1 MYKTKPTLRN
11 VLYLDQVK
19 NHRGGRMVD
28 DIIKRLGQLDSTKNQ
43 WSTHWQEILDYV
55 MPRKAEVSV
64 NYAKGAKRTEKLYD
78 SSAIHANTLLA
89 ASLQGTLTSASLPW
103 FHLRTR
109 DNSLNDSRDVQVW
122 LEDCRNRMYKA
133 FNSSNF
139 NTEVHEFYL
148 DICSVGTACI
158 EVEEAEVGFNF
169 RTLHISEYYIA
180 ENHKGQIDT
189 LYRKFEYTA
198 RQAKQRWGD
207 ACGPKVDDALK
218 NTPDKKLTFIH
229 CVMPAEDYQG
239 KAQTKLPYVSI
250 YICKDDKTVV
260 GQGGYNEM
268 PYLVTRWSK
277 ASGEEYGRSPAYN
290 ALPDIKTLN
299 KAVELGLKAWA
310 KAIDPPLLVEDDG
323 VIGRVLTK
331 PAGITVVRRGD
342 AIKPLVTGARFDVSD
357 MKETE
362 LRSAIKQA
370 FFSDQLELQQG
381 PQMTATE
388 VQVRYELM
396 QRLLGPTLGR
406 FQTEFLNPLI
416 ERCFAIM
423 QRNEMFAPA
432 PAVLDGIN
440 IDIEYV
446 GPLARSQRMEE
457 ATAVERLYEMAA
469 NLAQIAPEVMDNI
482 DHDAAIRSRAE
493 LLGVPKD
500 IMRDPG
506 DIAKQRE
513 AQQAQQ
519 EEMMAMQQAQQGVDI
534 AATAIPAAQ
543 QITPDNV
550 EQTEA
555 GMEAIM
561 GAIDNA

>member
-1 MYKTKPTLRN
+1 
-11 VLYLDQVK
+11 
-19 NHRGGRMVD
+19 MVEQ
-28 DIIKRLGQLDSTKNQ
+28 ILKRLERLESGKQT
-43 WSTHWQEILDYV
+43 WEIHWQEILDYV
-55 MPRKAEVSV
+55 MPRKAEVTV
-64 NYAKGAKRTEKLYD
+64 QYAKGSKRTEKLYD

-103 FHLRTR
+103 FHLRVR
-109 DNSLNDSRDVQVW
+109 DESLNQSREVQVW

-148 DICSVGTACI
+148 DICSIGTSCI
-158 EVEEAEVGFNF
+158 ETEEAENGFNF
-169 RTLHISEYYIA
+169 RTLHISEYFIS
-180 ENHKGQIDT
+180 ENHQGKIDT

-198 RQAKQRWGD
+198 RQAKQKWGD
-207 ACGPKVDDALK
+207 AVGPKVQEAFE
-218 NTPDKKLTFIH
+218 NNPDKKFTFIH
-229 CVMPAEDYQG
+229 CVMPSEEYKSKKQS
-239 KAQTKLPYVSI
+239 KLPFISI
-250 YICKDDKTVV
+250 HIGKEDKNVV
-260 GQGGYNEM
+260 QEGGYNEM

-323 VIGRVLTK
+323 VIGRVKTT
-331 PAGITVVRRGD
+331 PAGITVVRRDG
-342 AIKPLVTGARFDVSD
+342 AIKPLNTGARFDVSD

-362 LRSAIKQA
+362 LRGAIKQA
-370 FFSDQLELQQG
+370 FYSDQLELQSG

-432 PAVLDGIN
+432 PGSLDGID

-500 IMRDPG
+500 IMRDPAV
-506 DIAKQRE
+506 IEEKRKAE
-513 AQQAQQ
+513 MQQQQ
-519 EEMMAMQQAQQGVDI
+519 EAMAMQQAQQGADL
-534 AATAIPAAQ
+534 AATVAPVAQ
-543 QITPDNV
+543 QLTPENV
-550 EQTEA
+550 EASEA
-555 GMEAIM
+555 GMAQMVEAM
-561 GAIDNA
+561 Q

>member
-1 MYKTKPTLRN
+1 
-11 VLYLDQVK
+11 
-19 NHRGGRMVD
+19 MVEQ
-28 DIIKRLGQLDSTKNQ
+28 ILKRLERLESGKQT
-43 WSTHWQEILDYV
+43 WEIHWQEILDYV
-55 MPRKAEVSV
+55 MPRKAEVTV
-64 NYAKGAKRTEKLYD
+64 QYAKGSKRTEKLYD

-103 FHLRTR
+103 FHLRVR
-109 DNSLNDSRDVQVW
+109 DESLNQSREVQVW

-148 DICSVGTACI
+148 DICSIGTSCI
-158 EVEEAEVGFNF
+158 ETEEAENGFNF
-169 RTLHISEYYIA
+169 RTLHISEYFIS
-180 ENHKGQIDT
+180 ENHQGKIDT

-198 RQAKQRWGD
+198 RQAKQKWGD
-207 ACGPKVDDALK
+207 AVGPKVQEAFE
-218 NTPDKKLTFIH
+218 NNPDKKFTFIH
-229 CVMPAEDYQG
+229 CVMPSEEYKSKKQS
-239 KAQTKLPYVSI
+239 KLPFISI
-250 YICKDDKTVV
+250 HIGKEDKNVV
-260 GQGGYNEM
+260 QEGGYNEM

-323 VIGRVLTK
+323 VIGRVKTT
-331 PAGITVVRRGD
+331 PAGMTVVRRDG
-342 AIKPLVTGARFDVSD
+342 AIKPLNTGARFDVSD

-362 LRSAIKQA
+362 LRGAIKQA
-370 FFSDQLELQQG
+370 FYSDQLELQSG

-432 PAVLDGIN
+432 PGSLDGID

-493 LLGVPKD
+493 LLGVPKN
-500 IMRDPG
+500 IMRDPAV
-506 DIAKQRE
+506 IEEKRKAE
-513 AQQAQQ
+513 MQQQQ
-519 EEMMAMQQAQQGVDI
+519 EAMAMQQAQQGADL
-534 AATAIPAAQ
+534 AATVAPVAQ
-543 QITPDNV
+543 QLTPENV
-550 EQTEA
+550 EASEA
-555 GMEAIM
+555 GMAQMVEAM
-561 GAIDNA
+561 Q

>member
-1 MYKTKPTLRN
+1 MAVEQIL
-11 VLYLDQVK
+11 
-19 NHRGGRMVD
+19 
-28 DIIKRLGQLDSTKNQ
+28 KRLGKLESSKNT
-43 WSTHWQEILDYV
+43 WIDHWQEILDYV

-64 NYAKGAKRTEKLYD
+64 KYAKGSKRTEKLFD

-103 FHLRTR
+103 FHLRVR
-109 DNSLNDSRDVQVW
+109 DENLNQDREVSVW

-148 DICSVGTACI
+148 DICSIGTSCI
-158 EVEEAEVGFNF
+158 EVEDHEGSLSF
-169 RTLHISEYYIA
+169 RTLHISEYFIS
-180 ENHKGQIDT
+180 ENHKGEIDT

-207 ACGPKVDDALK
+207 ACGKKINDAYESD
-218 NTPDKKLTFIH
+218 PDKKFTFIH
-229 CVMPAEDYQG
+229 CVMPSSEY
-239 KAQTKLPYVSI
+239 KEKKVTKLPWASI
-250 YICKDDKTVV
+250 YVCKDDKNIVHS
-260 GQGGYNEM
+260 GGYSEM

-331 PAGITVVRRGD
+331 PAGITVVRRDG
-342 AIKPLVTGARFDVSD
+342 AIKPLNTGARFDVSD
-357 MKETE
+357 MKESE
-362 LRSAIKQA
+362 LRAAIKQA

-423 QRNEMFAPA
+423 QRNEQFLQIPA
-432 PAVLDGIN
+432 KLEGVD

-457 ATAVERLYEMAA
+457 AVAVERLYEMAA

-500 IMRDPG
+500 ILKDP
-506 DIAKQRE
+506 RE
-513 AQQAQQ
+513 IQAQRQ
-519 EEMMAMQQAQQGVDI
+519 AQMEQQQQMMEMQQAQQGADI
-534 AATAIPAAQ
+534 ASKVAPVVQ
-543 QITPDNV
+543 NITPENV
-550 EQTEA
+550 EESQA
-555 GMEAIM
+555 GIEQIIQAVQ
-561 GAIDNA
+561 